1 MLNIESALN
10 QDRLIQG
17 ADSNADTSLVK
28 RVIGLLGDTVEIK
41 QGMVY
46 VENQRLRESYI
57 AARFGSLEPES
68 PEPAQD

>member
-17 ADSNADTSLVK
+17 ADSSADTPLVR
-28 RVIGLLGDTVEIK
+28 RVIGLPGDTVEIK

-46 VENQRLRESYI
+46 VGNQRLRESYI
-57 AARFGSLEPES
+57 AARFGSLKPES